1 MRKSRTG
8 KLNTIIHFWEYQD
21 HEGPEPGEE
30 EKEILFKTRAEIYDP
45 SMKDLEILNGKG
57 TKKAVTVVIRD
68 PRGKY
73 MPSNKHYVE
82 ILDYRMKDRWNI
94 IDVRNDIA
102 ESQFI
107 TILLGV
113 TNDE

>member
-8 KLNTIIHFWEYQD
+8 KLNTKIVFWQYQPNS
-21 HEGPEPGEE
+21 GPEPGEK
-30 EKEILFKTRAEIYDP
+30 EKKILYKARAEIYDP

-57 TKKAVTVVIRD
+57 TKKAVTIVIRD

-73 MPSNKHYVE
+73 VPTNKHFVE
-82 ILDYRMKDRWNI
+82 ILDYRLGECWNI
-94 IDVRNDIA
+94 MDVRQDIS
-102 ESQFI
+102 ENRFV
-107 TILLGV
+107 TIVLGV

>member
-8 KLNTIIHFWEYQD
+8 KLNTIVEFWEYRP
-21 HEGPEPGEE
+21 HSGPEPGEQ
-30 EKEILFKTRAEIYDP
+30 EKKILYKARAEIYDP

-57 TKKAVTVVIRD
+57 TKKAITIVIRD

-73 MPSNKHYVE
+73 IPSNKHYVAMS
-82 ILDYRMKDRWNI
+82 DYRLNDQWNI
-94 IDVRNDIA
+94 VDIRPDIS
-102 ESQFI
+102 ENRFL

-113 TNDE
+113 TDDG